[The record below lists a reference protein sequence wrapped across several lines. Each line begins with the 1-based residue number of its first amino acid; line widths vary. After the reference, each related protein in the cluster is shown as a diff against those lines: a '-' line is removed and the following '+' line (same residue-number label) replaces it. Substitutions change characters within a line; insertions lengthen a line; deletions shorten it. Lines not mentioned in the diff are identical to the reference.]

1 MAKETGLGW
10 TTLTM
15 DNDAGAGKDIKNDVT
30 EFDFSMPYGT
40 QETTGVDKY
49 AKERLALLADFSGS
63 VKTVFNPA
71 ADRSHVVLG
80 GNLRVVRTLALAVST
95 KTLSNEVLLTDYAG
109 TRAASGEFTFNSPF
123 VLADGTVPTW
133 G

>member
-10 TTLTM
+10 TTLTV
-15 DNDAGAGKDIKNDVT
+15 DNDAGSGKDIKNDVT
-30 EFDFSMPYGT
+30 EFDFSMPYAV

-63 VKTVFNPA
+63 LKSVFNPA
-71 ADRSHVVLG
+71 ADRQHVVLG
-80 GNLRVVRTLALAVST
+80 GNLRVARTLALEVST

-109 TRAASGEFTFNSPF
+109 TRAASGEFTFSSPF
-123 VLADGTVPTW
+123 VLSDGTVPTW